1 MNIRGAIVYV
11 CRVRGCQ
18 SELVLRRDD
27 HLPNP
32 AEWMCPSCEDAL
44 LEQQMNAL
52 EHGVSRVNFPTAWPR
67 PINMNY
73 VEPSRTLTHKKAGA

>member
-32 AEWMCPSCEDAL
+32 AEWMCPACEDAL
-44 LEQQMNAL
+44 HEQQTEQL
-52 EHGVSRVNFPTAWPR
+52 YRVNFPNDWPKPVNLNDYTTAR
-67 PINMNY
+67 LATKHD
-73 VEPSRTLTHKKAGA
+73 SHRR

>member
-1 MNIRGAIVYV
+1 MNIRGSIIYV

-32 AEWMCPSCEDAL
+32 AEWMCPACEDAL
-44 LEQQMNAL
+44 HEQQMDAL
-52 EHGVSRVNFPTAWPR
+52 SVTPVNFPREWPR
-67 PINMNY
+67 PVNLN
-73 VEPSRTLTHKKAGA
+73 R